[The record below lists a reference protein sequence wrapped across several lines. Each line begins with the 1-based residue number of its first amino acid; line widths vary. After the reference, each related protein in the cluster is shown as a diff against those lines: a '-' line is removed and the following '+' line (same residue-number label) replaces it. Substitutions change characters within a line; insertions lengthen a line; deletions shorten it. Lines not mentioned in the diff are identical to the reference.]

1 MNIDTRMWEV
11 NDDFRN
17 LRKEGQKAMLGEI
30 NYDSPFTQFTAVGLI
45 EKMKV
50 TGSPFYWTVG

>member
-1 MNIDTRMWEV
+1 MWEV

-45 EKMKV
+45 KKMKV